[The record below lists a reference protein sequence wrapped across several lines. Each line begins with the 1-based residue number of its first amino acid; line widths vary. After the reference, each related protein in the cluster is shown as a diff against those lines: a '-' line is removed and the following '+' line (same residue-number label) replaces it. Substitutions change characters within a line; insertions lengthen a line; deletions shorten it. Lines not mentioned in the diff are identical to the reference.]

1 MKKLFSFAL
10 IAMAFASC
18 TKTYT
23 CECTITSSFVD
34 VISGETI
41 STSDVISETKDAN
54 KKDAEDWCAEGN
66 SSATNSG
73 VTVTSACKLK

>member
-10 IAMAFASC
+10 IAIAFASC

-23 CECTITSSFVD
+23 CECTISTSYTD
-34 VISGETI
+34 ITGQTI

-66 SSATNSG
+66 STATNSG